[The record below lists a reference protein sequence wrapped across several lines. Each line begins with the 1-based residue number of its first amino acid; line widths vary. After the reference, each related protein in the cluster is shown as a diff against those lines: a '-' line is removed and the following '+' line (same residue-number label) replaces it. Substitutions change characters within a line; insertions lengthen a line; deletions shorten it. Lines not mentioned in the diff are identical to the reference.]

1 MIVEKILKTIK
12 QVRNNGQISLG
23 KKYAGKQIQV
33 LTLSDGTIIIKP
45 GKFIPDNEMWLYNN
59 NNNELLD
66 KAIKWVEKN
75 KRRKNFDEI
84 IDILWLSDV
93 IPA

>member
-1 MIVEKILKTIK
+1 MIIGNNIETIK
-12 QVRNNGQISLG
+12 HVGNNGQISLG

-45 GKFIPDNEMWLYNN
+45 GRFIPDNEMWLYRN
-59 NNNELLD
+59 NNNEMLD

-75 KRRKNFDEI
+75 KRRENFDEI
-84 IDILWLSDV
+84 LESIKHD
-93 IPA
+93 

>member
-1 MIVEKILKTIK
+1 MIIGNNIETIK
-12 QVRNNGQISLG
+12 QVGNNGQISLG

-45 GKFIPDNEMWLYNN
+45 GKFIPDNEMWLYKN
-59 NNNELLD
+59 NNNEVLD

-75 KRRKNFDEI
+75 KRRENFDEI
-84 IDILWLSDV
+84 LESIKHD
-93 IPA
+93 

>member
-1 MIVEKILKTIK
+1 MIVEKNIKTIK
-12 QVRNNGQISLG
+12 YVGNNGQISLG

-45 GKFIPDNEMWLYNN
+45 GKFIPDNEMWLYKN
-59 NNNELLD
+59 NNNEVLD

-75 KRRKNFDEI
+75 KRRENFDEI
-84 IDILWLSDV
+84 IDIL
-93 IPA
+93 